1 MMEKVPIC
9 NCCLCQCFKKQVTR
23 FEASFTRGQY
33 IYVYKQARR
42 KAFTSGEVIR
52 ARVKYFGHT
61 HTKRH
66 SAYACKHYVC
76 NSSILS
82 EDIVI
87 QHQLLRV
94 HVMPLASAFP
104 GPGPVCTRVL
114 HYAIYAAIDIAADIQ
129 YGYAVALLKGRLG
142 DQKWGSWSRPSW
154 SPSPTALI

>member
-1 MMEKVPIC
+1 MFI
-9 NCCLCQCFKKQVTR
+9 
-23 FEASFTRGQY
+23 
-33 IYVYKQARR
+33 YKQARR

-52 ARVKYFGHT
+52 ARAKYFGHT

-94 HVMPLASAFP
+94 HVMRLASAFP
-104 GPGPVCTRVL
+104 GPGPVRTHVL
-114 HYAIYAAIDIAADIQ
+114 HYAIYADIDITADIL

-142 DQKWGSWSRPSW
+142 DKKWGSSSRPSRG
-154 SPSPTALI
+154 PSPTALI